1 MHHIGGVSHSVSQPL
16 PSLYKS
22 DPALP
27 ANKQK
32 SNYKQHQRNPAEGV
46 STMPLTH
53 SVQCHKVQERPRT
66 CSRMKKQEMWPTR
79 PCTMLDPWEA
89 DGQTQINQI
98 WGCPL
103 VSQLYGCTIGVWR
116 ISLVEEI
123 YTKVLKDWN
132 PSHSEPYPSPRGTVG
147 TFRMR
152 SLLEGLQRGMVCLPL
167 FCFQVMRFNSPQAQS
182 QRTNTDWNDLFSL

>member
-1 MHHIGGVSHSVSQPL
+1 MGEEENEALSEMHHIGGVSHSVSQPL

-132 PSHSEPYPSPRGTVG
+132 PSHSEPYPSPRGHVI
-147 TFRMR
+147 
-152 SLLEGLQRGMVCLPL
+152 PWAW
-167 FCFQVMRFNSPQAQS
+167 NS
-182 QRTNTDWNDLFSL
+182 WNL